1 MSATMQDE
9 TQDAEAL
16 PPDVLDAGVGRG
28 RANAERTCLVTRQA
42 GNPDQMIRFA
52 LAPDGQV
59 VPDLRARLPGRGAW
73 VTATRA
79 AVQEAVKKRLFQRAF
94 RRKDARVAPD
104 LADVIEAGLRD
115 DMRQG
120 FSLANKGGCVV
131 TGFTKVESAVD
142 SETGV
147 KALVHASDASAD
159 GRRKLGQALRRRYG
173 DAISRIP
180 VIDDLSGVELDMA
193 LGRDHVIHA
202 ALVAGAGTAGL
213 LARWR
218 RLHAFR
224 GEAATPG
231 AAGTVPTG
239 TDAALPDA
247 VQDDAT
253 ALRTGPP
260 EAGG

>member
-1 MSATMQDE
+1 MSATMQDD
-9 TQDAEAL
+9 TQDADAL
-16 PPDVLDAGVGRG
+16 PPDVLDAGAGRG

-42 GNPDQMIRFA
+42 GNPDRMIRFA
-52 LAPDGQV
+52 LAPDGRV

-73 VTATRA
+73 VTATRT
-79 AVQEAVKKRLFQRAF
+79 AVAEAVRKRLFQRAF
-94 RRKDARVAPD
+94 KRKDAVAAPD

-115 DMRQG
+115 DLRQA
-120 FSLANKGGCVV
+120 FSLANKAGCVV

-142 SETGV
+142 SVTGV

-159 GRRKLGQALRRRYG
+159 GRRKLAQALRRRYG

-180 VIDDLSGVELDMA
+180 VIDDLSGEELDMA

-218 RLHAFR
+218 RLHVFR
-224 GEAATPG
+224 DEAATPG
-231 AAGTVPTG
+231 TAGTEPSG
-239 TDAALPDA
+239 SDAALPDA
-247 VQDDAT
+247 VQDGDPS
-253 ALRTGPP
+253 LRTGPP